1 MNTINNSQIT
11 SLQFPGTSPSTTV
24 FTPNLEWIKELGTS
38 QNDSFKSVAIDSIGS
53 LYIAGD
59 TYGNLAS
66 SNSGWNDAAIA
77 KYDNNGN
84 LLWLKQL
91 GTPGFDSAT
100 SITVDVAGN
109 FYVTG
114 NTGGDLGGQ
123 NAGGS
128 TGYTVNGQPT
138 GKTPDSWVAKYD
150 NNGNQLWLKQ
160 LGTPGLE
167 NATGVTVDPTG
178 NVYITGYTNNSFDG
192 SNSSQ
197 SNDPWVAKFDSNGN
211 RQWIK
216 QFGTNFVDQSSGIVA
231 DSNGNIYM
239 SGYTYD
245 TFNPNNIAVNNGWIA
260 KFDTQ
265 GNQQWLKQVGDVNT
279 NDTADTIAI
288 DTTGNLY
295 LSGSTDGNFG
305 GTNAGKSD
313 AWVGKFDSSG
323 NQQWVKQFG
332 TPNSDTSAGVAVDP
346 AGNIYMTGGTVGQ
359 VEGASIPTLENRLD
373 NVWVLKYDNNGNQ
386 QWIKQFESQNS
397 ESPNGITTD
406 SNGNVFLVG
415 SVLGERDRSWAG
427 NYDAWVAKIGNT
439 YGTGSENN
447 LFRVLDGGD
456 DNDTL
461 FGSINNDTLNGLP
474 GDDTLVGF
482 AGSDSLNGGIG
493 NDLLLGNQGNDVT
506 DGAIGNDTIYGGKG
520 YDTLLGNSGDDMLYG
535 NLGHDSLFGGDGK
548 DTLYGGIDND
558 ILLGGE
564 GDDFLSGD
572 LGDDTLIGGNER
584 DVFILQAGQGK
595 DVIEDFQVSQDS
607 LGLTGGLVF
616 NQLQI
621 VALSDS
627 TLIKIASSGE
637 VLATLVGVNAS
648 GFGESNFSII

>member
-38 QNDSFKSVAIDSIGS
+38 RNDLFNSVAIDSIGN

-66 SNSGWNDAAIA
+66 SNSGLDDAAIA
-77 KYDNNGN
+77 KYDSSGN
-84 LLWLKQL
+84 LLWLKQF
-91 GTPGFDSAT
+91 GTPGFDFAT
-100 SITVDVAGN
+100 SITVDAAGN

-128 TGYTVNGQPT
+128 TGMIVDGQPT

-150 NNGNQLWLKQ
+150 SNGNQLWLKQ
-160 LGTPGLE
+160 LGTPGWE
-167 NATGVTVDPTG
+167 NTIGVTVDPTG
-178 NVYITGYTNNSFDG
+178 NVYITGDTNNSFDG
-192 SNSSQ
+192 SNIGKSHDS
-197 SNDPWVAKFDSNGN
+197 WVAKFDSNGN

-216 QFGTNFVDQSSGIVA
+216 QFGNNFEDQPSGIVA
-231 DSNGNIYM
+231 DSRGNIYI

-245 TFNPNNIAVNNGWIA
+245 TFNPNNIAADNGWIT

-265 GNQQWLKQVGDVNT
+265 GNQQWLKLVGDVNAK
-279 NDTADTIAI
+279 NSAGAIVIDTADNI
-288 DTTGNLY
+288 Y
-295 LSGSTDGNFG
+295 LSGSTDSNFG
-305 GTNAGKSD
+305 GTNTGKSY
-313 AWVGKFDSSG
+313 AWIGKFDTSG
-323 NQQWVKQFG
+323 NQQSVKELA
-332 TPNSDTSAGVAVDP
+332 TPKGYSIGGFAQDP
-346 AGNIYMTGGTVGQ
+346 AGNFYITGGTVGI
-359 VEGASIPTLENRLD
+359 VEGASIPSLENRLD
-373 NVWVLKYDNNGNQ
+373 NVSVIKYDNNVNQ
-386 QWIKQFESQNS
+386 QWIKQFETTNS
-397 ESPNGITTD
+397 EGSNGITTD
-406 SNGNVFLVG
+406 SNGNVFFVG
-415 SVLGERDRSWAG
+415 SVLGEKERSWAG

-439 YGTGSENN
+439 YTGSENN

-461 FGSINNDTLNGLP
+461 FGSMNNDTLNGLP

-482 AGSDSLNGGIG
+482 AGSDSLDGGIG

-572 LGDDTLIGGNER
+572 LGDDTLIGGNGR